1 MLGNRCESGKNK
13 KE

>member
-1 MLGNRCESGKNK
+1 MLGNRCEPGKNK